1 MDRSHPK
8 FNGHLINVPDMA
20 NIDCEAKLHFL
31 KYQLLKKSINQPS
44 WKSKCLSSLSTEKDI
59 PNCCHMKSV
68 K

>member
-44 WKSKCLSSLSTEKDI
+44 WKKEQ
-59 PNCCHMKSV
+59 MAF
-68 K
+68 